1 MTLRQAAR
9 PTRDG
14 RGVTALPPV
23 RILEQASKGEA
34 AMSEHEPGDKEHL
47 HESALLH
54 GQEHKGYGEDEGERD
69 ESLEPEGHEPEPDA
83 AV

>member
-1 MTLRQAAR
+1 
-9 PTRDG
+9 
-14 RGVTALPPV
+14 
-23 RILEQASKGEA
+23 
-34 AMSEHEPGDKEHL
+34 MSEHEPGDKEHL

-54 GQEHKGYGEDEGERD
+54 GQEHKGYGEEEGERD